1 MYKCTDCGQ
10 EFDTKPEYCDC
21 GNNIFEEI
29 IAEKKVKRAVKFKQ
43 TKSNIKF
50 DILSWIIFGLCI
62 ILSIFVWIFIGNG
75 EDAAEHSEKPKEH
88 VEIPSIN
95 ELWKE
100 NNIKST
106 EKQTQN
112 FVPKITVEPK
122 KVVKPIQST
131 KPAKTTPASSIK
143 RETKPVQNTMTEEQK
158 KKLVER
164 LTTPSNDVK
173 KPVPVVDEAALRR
186 ELVSYKIALRNK
198 IASNIDFAR
207 VIGDGNCAV
216 TFKVDSSGNLIDRK
230 FSIQSNNNSLN
241 DVVYS
246 AMIQNPGFQRPPKGY
261 KGETFTLSVKMY
273 GGNFEVS
280 LN

>member
-88 VEIPSIN
+88 VEIPPIN

-131 KPAKTTPASSIK
+131 KPAKTTPAPSIK